1 MAVPSLAQ
9 LCEAV
14 RDNNLVMERPDSIS
28 NSERVIDIMRGS
40 DSIPSSSSPG
50 RPTNGRDQ
58 VQNEDRPSSSLQP
71 TVSQRQL
78 STSIGTNSR
87 NSSFIRRGGDGYGR
101 RRRSP
106 LNSGIWILIELC
118 LTLSQIIAS
127 VVVLAVSRDERP
139 RTPLF
144 AWIIGY
150 TSGCA
155 ASLPLLYWR
164 YRHRNQASEQ
174 DSSQARSTTNGNVSS
189 GSAFYS
195 SLSIGRTEGEDPN
208 NNVTTTGSR
217 QSQGRLH
224 ERLNVLVEYF
234 KMALDCFLAVWFVLG
249 NVWIFGGHG
258 SSADAPNLYRY
269 FSVSLLLL
277 NHPFP
282 IWVRNLTGSGSH
294 FSRLCVVFLT
304 ISCIGY
310 ATPFILCATVCCCLP
325 CIISILGSRENFTNT
340 RGATAET
347 ISALPTYKFKVKKNR
362 NAENRESNSSE
373 CGGVAAEGTEKER
386 TISGEDAVCCIC
398 LGKYVNNDDL
408 RELPCS
414 HFFHKDC
421 IDKWLKIN
429 AMCPLCKSEVG
440 DNPSLSLNEINISG
454 Q

>member
-1 MAVPSLAQ
+1 MAVPSLLQ

-14 RDNNLVMERPDSIS
+14 KNNKLVMERPDSIS
-28 NSERVIDIMRGS
+28 SSEHVIDITRGS
-40 DSIPSSSSPG
+40 DSIPSSSSPD

-58 VQNEDRPSSSLQP
+58 PQNEDSPSSSLRP
-71 TVSQRQL
+71 TVSQPQL
-78 STSIGTNSR
+78 STPIGTNSR
-87 NSSFIRRGGDGYGR
+87 NSSSIRRGGDGYGR

-106 LNSGIWILIELC
+106 LNSGMWISIELC

-127 VVVLAVSRDERP
+127 VVVLAVSRNERP

-150 TSGCA
+150 ASGCA

-174 DSSQARSTTNGNVSS
+174 DSSQAQSTTNGSS

-195 SLSIGRTEGEDPN
+195 SLSIGRTEGEGQN
-208 NNVTTTGSR
+208 NNVTSSSSR

-224 ERLNVLVEYF
+224 ARLKVLVEYCR
-234 KMALDCFLAVWFVLG
+234 MALDCFFAVWFVLG
-249 NVWIFGGHG
+249 NVWIFGGHA
-258 SSADAPNLYRY
+258 SSTDAPNLYRY
-269 FSVSLLLL
+269 FLISLLLL
-277 NHPFP
+277 NYPFP
-282 IWVRNLTGSGSH
+282 FWVRILTGSGFH
-294 FSRLCVVFLT
+294 FCRLCIVFLT

-310 ATPFILCATVCCCLP
+310 AMPFILCATICCCLP
-325 CIISILGSRENFTNT
+325 CIISILGSREDFTNT
-340 RGATAET
+340 RGATAES
-347 ISALPTYKFKVKKNR
+347 ISALPTYKFKAKKNR

-373 CGGVAAEGTEKER
+373 CGGVVAAGTEKER

-398 LGKYVNNDDL
+398 LGKYMNNDEL

-421 IDKWLKIN
+421 VDKWLKIN
-429 AMCPLCKSEVG
+429 ALCPLCKSEVG
-440 DNPSLSLNEINISG
+440 DNFSLALSGINVG
-454 Q
+454 GR